1 MKAKR
6 SLYNLFFNIISL
18 LITFALGIII
28 PKLFI
33 VNLGSEANGLV
44 SSVGHVFSYVGL
56 LEAGLGA
63 TAIQALYKPIVEDDK
78 NRMNQIL
85 SASNRQY
92 KKIGFI
98 YILCI
103 IIIAFVYPLV
113 VSVDLP
119 KLQVIGVICFSGLG
133 SAINF
138 LLQQNYV
145 VLLSAEGKGYVTTNL
160 NLVINIV
167 VSLSKAILLMN
178 GFDIIS
184 VLAAQFFITLL
195 RIIFMRIYIKRN
207 YKWLDINVE
216 PDYSALHNQKYVLVQ
231 QLSYFVYTNTDVMLL
246 TFMSNLKIVSVYTLY
261 NMIIGIIESVVSA
274 FTSSIV
280 FALGQLYN
288 ENFNK
293 FKMIFKA
300 FDSFYMTLVF
310 ASFSVVYVFMIPFL
324 LIYTKGITDINYID
338 YTLTLLFVI
347 LKMVQT
353 LRSQSQNVINLAG
366 HFKETQNSSIV
377 EAVMNIVI
385 SIIGVRYIGIY
396 GLLIGSIVSCFYK
409 GIVITHYADNTILKA
424 TRKEIAMRYVRWVAY
439 ILVFVCIYIFV
450 PKILP
455 TSFNSYFQLIYIAI
469 PVTLIIFIIYFLI
482 GAVIDINTTK
492 DTIMFFKERFMRK

>member
-44 SSVGHVFSYVGL
+44 SSVGQIFSYVSL
-56 LEAGLGA
+56 LEAGIGA

-119 KLQVIGVICFSGLG
+119 KWQVIGVICFSGLG

-160 NLVINIV
+160 NLIVNVI
-167 VSLSKAILLMN
+167 VSLSKAILLLN
-178 GFDIIS
+178 GFNIVS
-184 VLAAQFFITLL
+184 VLGAQFFFTLL
-195 RIIFMRIYIKRN
+195 RIIFMRIYIKRH
-207 YKWLDINVE
+207 YKWLDTNVE
-216 PDYSALHNQKYVLVQ
+216 PDYSALHNQRYVLVQ
-231 QLSYFVYTNTDVMLL
+231 QISYFVYTNTDVTLL
-246 TFMSNLKIVSVYTLY
+246 TFMSNLKVVSVYTLY
-261 NMIIGIIESVVSA
+261 NMIIGVIESVVSA

-288 ENFNK
+288 ENFDK
-293 FKMIFKA
+293 FKIIFKA

-310 ASFSVVYVFMIPFL
+310 ASFSVVYVFMMPFL

-409 GIVITHYADNTILKA
+409 GIVITHYADNAILKA
-424 TRKEIAMRYVRWVAY
+424 SRKEIAMRYVRWVAY
-439 ILVFVCIYIFV
+439 ILVFVCIYFFV

-469 PVTLIIFIIYFLI
+469 PVALIIFIIYFLI
-482 GAVIDINTTK
+482 WAVIDINTTK
-492 DTIMFFKERFMRK
+492 DTIMFVKDRFIKK